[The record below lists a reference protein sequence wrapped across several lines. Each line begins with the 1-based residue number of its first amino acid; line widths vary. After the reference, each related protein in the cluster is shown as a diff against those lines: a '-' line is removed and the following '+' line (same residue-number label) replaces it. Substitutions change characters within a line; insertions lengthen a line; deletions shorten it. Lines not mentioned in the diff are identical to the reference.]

1 MLAPCEPVEAAMQH
15 SHSVDQ
21 VNLTNF
27 TSRMMNPAPLAKIGK
42 GGFKEFKEF
51 ALKGSVLDMAIGIIL
66 GVAFGKIIT
75 LFVDDIIMPII
86 GRIFGKVD
94 FSNMF
99 VSLTGRHFETL
110 AAAKS
115 VGAPTLNYGVFMNAI
130 LNFVIVALGVF
141 LLVRQVNRFRHL
153 QEVEMKEC
161 PFCFSGIVKKATRC
175 PHCTSLLEG
184 QTVPAVP

>member
-1 MLAPCEPVEAAMQH
+1 MEHAHGTEQINMSNFA
-15 SHSVDQ
+15 SHM
-21 VNLTNF
+21 TNP
-27 TSRMMNPAPLAKIGK
+27 MPLAKIGK

-75 LFVDDIIMPII
+75 SFVDDIIMPVI
-86 GRIFGKVD
+86 GRLFGKVD

-99 VSLTGRHFETL
+99 VSLTGMHFDTL

-115 VGAPTLNYGVFMNAI
+115 VGAPTLNYGLFMNAI
-130 LNFVIVALGVF
+130 FNFVIVAIGVF
-141 LLVRQVNRFRHL
+141 LLIRQVNRFRHT

-161 PFCFSGIVKKATRC
+161 PFCFSGIVKRAKRC
-175 PHCTSLLEG
+175 PFCTSGLEDRG
-184 QTVPAVP
+184 AQVSS

>member
-1 MLAPCEPVEAAMQH
+1 MEHHTAA
-15 SHSVDQ
+15 DQ
-21 VNLTNF
+21 INVANF
-27 TSRMMNPAPLAKIGK
+27 ATRMSSPMPLARIGK

-75 LFVDDIIMPII
+75 SFVDDIVMPLI

-99 VSLTGRHFETL
+99 VSLTGVHFESL

-115 VGAPTLNYGVFMNAI
+115 AGAATLNYGLFMNAI
-130 LNFVIVALGVF
+130 FNFVIVAFGVF
-141 LLVRQVNRFRHL
+141 LLVRQVNRFRHT

-161 PFCFSGIVKKATRC
+161 PFCFSAIVNRAKRCPFCTSGLEDTSAPATR
-175 PHCTSLLEG
+175 
-184 QTVPAVP
+184 

>member
-1 MLAPCEPVEAAMQH
+1 MQH
-15 SHSVDQ
+15 SHPVDP
-21 VNLTNF
+21 VNVGNF
-27 TSRMMNPAPLAKIGK
+27 AQHMASPAPLVQVGK
-42 GGFKEFKEF
+42 GGLKEFKEF

-75 LFVDDIIMPII
+75 SFVDDIIMPLI

-99 VSLTGRHFETL
+99 LSLTGMHFDSL

-115 VGAPTLNYGVFMNAI
+115 AGAATLNYGLFMNAI
-130 LNFVIVALGVF
+130 FNFVIVAFGVF
-141 LLVRQVNRFRHL
+141 LLIRQVNRFRHK

-161 PFCFSGIVKKATRC
+161 PFCFSGIMKRATRC
-175 PHCTSLLEG
+175 PFCTSPLEP
-184 QTVPAVP
+184 TSVSAAT

>member
-1 MLAPCEPVEAAMQH
+1 MEH
-15 SHSVDQ
+15 SHGTDQ
-21 VNLTNF
+21 INMANF
-27 TSRMMNPAPLAKIGK
+27 ASRMSSPMPLAKIGK

-75 LFVDDIIMPII
+75 SFVDDIIMPLI
-86 GRIFGKVD
+86 GRVFGKLD

-99 VSLTGRHFETL
+99 VSLTGMHFDSL

-115 VGAPTLNYGVFMNAI
+115 AGAATLNYGLFMNAI
-130 LNFVIVALGVF
+130 FNFIIVAFGVF
-141 LLVRQVNRFRHL
+141 LLVRQVNRFRHT

-161 PFCFSGIVKKATRC
+161 PFCFSGIVKRAKRC
-175 PHCTSLLEG
+175 PFCTSGLEDKG
-184 QTVPAVP
+184 TQVTP

>member
-1 MLAPCEPVEAAMQH
+1 MEHAH
-15 SHSVDQ
+15 GTDQ
-21 VNLTNF
+21 INMANF
-27 TSRMMNPAPLAKIGK
+27 ASRMSSPMPLAKIGK

-75 LFVDDIIMPII
+75 SFVDDIIMPLI
-86 GRIFGKVD
+86 GRVFGKLD

-99 VSLTGRHFETL
+99 VSLTGMHFDSL

-115 VGAPTLNYGVFMNAI
+115 AGAATLNYGLFMNAI
-130 LNFVIVALGVF
+130 FNFIIVAFGVF
-141 LLVRQVNRFRHL
+141 LLVRQVNRFRHT

-161 PFCFSGIVKKATRC
+161 PFCFSGIVKRAKRC
-175 PHCTSLLEG
+175 PFCTSGLEDKG
-184 QTVPAVP
+184 TQVTP